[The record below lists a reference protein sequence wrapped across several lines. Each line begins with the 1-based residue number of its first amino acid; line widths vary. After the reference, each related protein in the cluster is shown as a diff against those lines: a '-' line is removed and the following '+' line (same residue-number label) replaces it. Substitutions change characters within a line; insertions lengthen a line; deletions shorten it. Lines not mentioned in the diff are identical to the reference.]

1 MHVSKT
7 MIPFQFLVPQGF
19 GENGI
24 RNGLAAFSLGS
35 SGFKREESSSFFCK
49 QATDLVDSCG
59 QYD

>member
-1 MHVSKT
+1 

-35 SGFKREESSSFFCK
+35 SGFKRGESSSFFCK